1 MKAQGHGRGIGEGYA
16 LVALG
21 MTFAGA
27 IIMFMFGGWALDRWL
42 GVTPLFTLVGTVAG
56 AVLGFL
62 NVYWKLQAD
71 IEAKKAEKSGSQGSR

>member
-1 MKAQGHGRGIGEGYA
+1 MKPQGHGREIGEGYQ
-16 LVALG
+16 LVGLG

-27 IIMFMFGGWALDRWL
+27 IIMFMLGGWALDRWL
-42 GVTPLFTLVGTVAG
+42 GVTPLFTLVGTVTG

-71 IEAKKAEKSGSQGSR
+71 IEAKKAEKSGSQGSH